1 MVGAVI
7 VILVLG
13 VSLPLVAFLTVRWRT
28 ATPERLEGHDDT
40 DTWLISEFKLGSLDR
55 SLVRKAVLTRRGAE
69 STPLKPDLR
78 AAARGLGARV
88 LSDQVG
94 KLRTARRVGWIQLV
108 MTVVYAGIGVFIL
121 ARGAERWQTAGVILL
136 LYAGVSAV
144 SAAYNGVIAPR
155 LMRRNAE
162 RLLGTAATAGAPA
175 GARGTDEDQA

>member
-55 SLVRKAVLTRRGAE
+55 DLVRKAVLTRRGAE

-78 AAARGLGARV
+78 EAARGLAARV

-94 KLRTARRVGWIQLV
+94 KLRAARRVGWIHLV
-108 MTVVYAGIGVFIL
+108 MTVVYAGIGVFTL
-121 ARGAERWQTAGVILL
+121 ARGGERWQTAAVIVL

-144 SAAYNGVIAPR
+144 SAAYSGVIAPR
-155 LMRRNAE
+155 LLRRNAE
-162 RLLGTAATAGAPA
+162 RLLGTAVTAGARRTSA
-175 GARGTDEDQA
+175 DQG

>member
-13 VSLPLVAFLTVRWRT
+13 VSLPLVAFFTVRWRT

-55 SLVRKAVLTRRGAE
+55 ELVRKAVLTRRGAE

-78 AAARGLGARV
+78 EAARGLAARV

-94 KLRTARRVGWIQLV
+94 KLRTGRRVAWVQLV
-108 MTVVYAGIGVFIL
+108 MTVVYFGIGVFTL
-121 ARGAERWQTAGVILL
+121 ARGAEKWQAAGVIMLL
-136 LYAGVSAV
+136 TASISAV

-155 LMRRNAE
+155 FMRRSAE
-162 RLLGTAATAGAPA
+162 RVLGTAV
-175 GARGTDEDQA
+175 

>member
-40 DTWLISEFKLGSLDR
+40 DSWLISEFKLGAQDR
-55 SLVRKAVLTRRGAE
+55 SLVRKAVLTRHGAD
-69 STPLKPDLR
+69 STALKPGLR
-78 AAARGLGARV
+78 EAARGLAARV

-94 KLRTARRVGWIQLV
+94 KLRVGRRVDWVQLG
-108 MTVVYAGIGVFIL
+108 MTVVYVGIGIFTL
-121 ARGAERWQTAGVILL
+121 ARGSERWQAAGVIMLL
-136 LYAGVSAV
+136 NAGVSAV

-162 RLLGTAATAGAPA
+162 RVLGTAV
-175 GARGTDEDQA
+175 